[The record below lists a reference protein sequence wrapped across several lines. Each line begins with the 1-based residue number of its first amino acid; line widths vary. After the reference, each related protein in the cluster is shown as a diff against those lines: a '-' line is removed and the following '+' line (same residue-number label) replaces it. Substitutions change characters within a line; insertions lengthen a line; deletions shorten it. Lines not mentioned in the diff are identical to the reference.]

1 LIHDRKV
8 ASRTIDKELKTAGH
22 EVADEGFNL
31 PRGHEPHAGKFS
43 VVAERSVW
51 NQPQESVPTTREP
64 QIDPVLAN
72 DDRNSFNQDCH
83 D

>member
-1 LIHDRKV
+1 VCKLEPGHIYCWAALLIHDRKV

-43 VVAERSVW
+43 VVAERSEVFKPSW
-51 NQPQESVPTTREP
+51 NINGIP
-64 QIDPVLAN
+64 
-72 DDRNSFNQDCH
+72 
-83 D
+83 